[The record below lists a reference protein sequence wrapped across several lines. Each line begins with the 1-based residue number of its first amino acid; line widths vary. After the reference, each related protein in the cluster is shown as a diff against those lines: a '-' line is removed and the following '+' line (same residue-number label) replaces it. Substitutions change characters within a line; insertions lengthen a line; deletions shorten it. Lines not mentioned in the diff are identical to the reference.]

1 MKRII
6 LIASCLLTACS
17 VVVTAVL
24 IHLSVFW
31 GFSERMKN
39 EAAVELEF
47 VRAGMDAA
55 GYAYLDH
62 LEAGPSSGLSGEF
75 TPRITV
81 IRADGTVLFDNE
93 SEASRME
100 NHAARPEVRAALA
113 GNIGEETRFSH
124 TREKQT
130 YYRAALLRD
139 GRVLRIAVSMD
150 SIAASALAL
159 MPLTLAIVL
168 GILLC
173 TLAIASRITR
183 RIVQPV
189 NAINLDAPEEN
200 TIYDELSPLL
210 IRIKSQKD
218 EIERQIAALK
228 QKRLE
233 FEAITDNMREGL
245 LLLDWEGHILSC
257 NRRALRLLNPHG
269 AVIEHTS
276 VLTLRRDEPFRQALN
291 KVLSGVP
298 AECSLSVDSSR
309 LRLMA
314 NPVVDSG
321 TVLGA
326 VFLLLDVTEQEDREQ
341 LRREFSANVSHELK
355 TPLTVIAGY
364 AELLSKGMVK
374 PDDTEAIGEKV
385 SHEAARL
392 LALIND
398 IMQLSRLDEGAP
410 GLEREP
416 VSLRALVKGV
426 VERADPV
433 ARVRNVRITVEG
445 AVDTSVD
452 TAVSTDGEEI
462 EGEDAVITG
471 IPQVLH
477 EMVFNLVDNGI
488 KYNKDHGEV
497 VISIMRDDAPLGG
510 TVRLSVADSGI
521 GIPPAEQ
528 ERVFERFYR
537 VDKSRNSETG
547 GTGLGLS
554 IVKHGAQLHNA
565 TIALESGP
573 DGTRVSLLFQ
583 QGA

>member
-6 LIASCLLTACS
+6 LIASCLLVAFS
-17 VVVTAVL
+17 IVVTAVL
-24 IHLSVFW
+24 IHLSVYW
-31 GFSERMKN
+31 GFSQRMKN
-39 EAAVELEF
+39 EAAVELAF
-47 VRAGMDAA
+47 VRAGMEAA
-55 GYAYLDH
+55 GYAYLDY
-62 LEAGPSSGLSGEF
+62 LEAGPQPGLSGEF

-81 IRADGTVLFDNE
+81 IRTDGTVLFDNE
-93 SEASRME
+93 YEAGEME

-113 GNIGEETRFSH
+113 GNIGEETRFSR

-139 GRVLRIAVSMD
+139 GNVLRIAVSMD
-150 SIAASALAL
+150 SITASALAL
-159 MPLTLAIVL
+159 VPLTLAIVL
-168 GILLC
+168 GILFC
-173 TLAIASRITR
+173 ALAIASRITR
-183 RIVQPV
+183 QIVQPM

-218 EIERQIAALK
+218 EIGHQIAVLRQK
-228 QKRLE
+228 QLE

-245 LLLDWEGHILSC
+245 LLLDKDGHILSC
-257 NRRALRLLNPHG
+257 NRSARRLLRLQVAITENQ
-269 AVIEHTS
+269 S
-276 VLTLRRDEPFRQALN
+276 VLTLRRDEPFRQALD
-291 KVLSGVP
+291 KVLGGIP
-298 AECSLSVDSSR
+298 AECPLSGGNAR

-314 NPVVDSG
+314 SPVVDDG
-321 TVLGA
+321 IVLGA
-326 VFLLLDVTEQEDREQ
+326 ALLLLDITEQEDREQ

-374 PDDTEAIGEKV
+374 PEDTVSIGEKV
-385 SHEAARL
+385 SREAARL

-416 VSLRALVKGV
+416 VSLGLLVKGV
-426 VERADPV
+426 VERAYPI
-433 ARVRNVRITVEG
+433 ARARNIRVTVEG
-445 AVDTSVD
+445 GAQEEDT
-452 TAVSTDGEEI
+452 
-462 EGEDAVITG
+462 VITG
-471 IPQVLH
+471 IPQVLR

-488 KYNKDHGEV
+488 KYNKEHGEV
-497 VISIMRDDAPLGG
+497 VISLTRDEN

-554 IVKHGAQLHNA
+554 IVKHGAQLHHA
-565 TIALESGP
+565 AIALESGP
-573 DGTRVSLLFQ
+573 EGTRVSLVFQ
-583 QGA
+583 RGV